1 LNSSVLVVAG
11 TRPEGIKLAPVVH
24 SLGRHPMLQ
33 PFVLDTG
40 QHPDLLG
47 STFATFGITA
57 DSEFGLLEDHVLG
70 ARVGELVRR
79 VGRTI
84 ERERPELVIV
94 QGDTVSALAGALAG
108 FYAEVPV
115 AHVEAGLR
123 TSSIA
128 APFPEEGNR
137 RLITPISALHFCATP
152 RNRMQL
158 LRENV
163 PDSTIFVTGNTVID
177 ALHYTLANTVGW
189 DDMSYKVVEDWNG
202 PMVLVTAHRR
212 ESWGEPLDR
221 VAIAVE
227 QILQRVPSA
236 FVVVPLHPNP
246 IVRKSFERLASHPN
260 VLLTGPASYP
270 DTIRLLEHATL
281 TITDSGGLQE
291 EAPAVATPALV
302 IRTETERIEAIE
314 AGTARLVGTDI
325 DLIVKEAEHVLT
337 GTGGVPMI
345 ENRHLYGD
353 GKSADRIVAEVARLI
368 HERRA

>member
-1 LNSSVLVVAG
+1 VLIVAG
-11 TRPEGIKLAPVVH
+11 TRPEGIKLAPIVH
-24 SLGRHPMLQ
+24 SLERHAGLRPV
-33 PFVLDTG
+33 VLDTG

-47 STFATFGITA
+47 PTFATFGITA
-57 DSEFGLLEDHVLG
+57 DSAFGALEEQALG
-70 ARVGELVRR
+70 ARVGELVGR

-84 ERERPELVIV
+84 ELERPDMVIV

-115 AHVEAGLR
+115 GHVEAGLR

-152 RNRMQL
+152 RNRLQL

-163 PDSTIFVTGNTVID
+163 NDAAIFVTGNTVID
-177 ALHYTLANTVGW
+177 ALHYTLANTAGW
-189 DDMSYKVVEDWNG
+189 DDPAYRATDDWQGPVV
-202 PMVLVTAHRR
+202 LLTAHRR

-221 VAIAVE
+221 VVSAVQE
-227 QILQRVPSA
+227 ILQRVPTA

-246 IVRKSFERLASHPN
+246 IVRKSFARLADHPN

-270 DTIRLLEHATL
+270 DTIRLLERAAL

-302 IRTETERIEAIE
+302 IRTETERIEAVE

-325 DLIVKEAEHVLT
+325 DLIVKEAEQILA
-337 GTGGVPMI
+337 GLSGSPMS

-368 HERRA
+368 HERNA